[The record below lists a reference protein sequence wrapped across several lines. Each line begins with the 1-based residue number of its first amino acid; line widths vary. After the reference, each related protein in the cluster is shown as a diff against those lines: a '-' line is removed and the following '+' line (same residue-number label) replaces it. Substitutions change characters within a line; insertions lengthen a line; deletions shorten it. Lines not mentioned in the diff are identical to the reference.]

1 MYVPLQMVQ
10 FWLRFGLKTVIDFAH
25 FALEL
30 YTGLLGHYGSVR
42 MCSLLQLSINK
53 KETFLVMLLHL
64 YLSNDYHQRK
74 HKPGGTCPPIPRS
87 IPSPRN

>member
-42 MCSLLQLSINK
+42 MCSLLQL
-53 KETFLVMLLHL
+53 
-64 YLSNDYHQRK
+64 
-74 HKPGGTCPPIPRS
+74 
-87 IPSPRN
+87 